1 MLFGVY
7 AIRDAKAGFL
17 APTLDQSGDSAIR
30 NFEHAVMTTDSL
42 FMTHPGDFS
51 LWHIADYETDTGTL
65 TPIIPPFQLCTAD
78 SLKKGAYNGENKEK

>member
-1 MLFGVY
+1 MIFGVY

-17 APTLDQSGDSAIR
+17 APTLDQSGDHAIR
-30 NFEHAVMTTDSL
+30 NFEHAVMVTDSM

-65 TPIIPPFQLCTAD
+65 IPLVPPMQLVTAD
-78 SLKKGAYNGENKEK
+78 SLVKGVKYGEKENK